1 MNKLYLDRMLHLLLV
16 ILPTVLLPLQVQAHT
31 SLLESRPANG
41 AVMQN
46 SPSVI
51 TLTFNEPVRVIRI
64 QLLDGEGAAVSLKA
78 TGVIN
83 NKFNYVPEQALADG
97 QYLLSF
103 RVLSNDAHPISGSL
117 GFAIGDMAAPEA
129 RALTEADPG
138 VLILTRANRTL
149 ELVTLLS
156 SVGLVLFPLLFTLPH
171 SLEKLRRK
179 YLHFTSITGLVTS
192 IIGLGLWGALLAEVS
207 LLDFFSA
214 EVWSL
219 ANTTTLSQST
229 AFITLGLTIVLMSTW
244 YESRLVCN
252 TLGVAGSL
260 ISIVGLASSGHAAA
274 STGLLTPVFMLHTLM
289 AGIWLGAL
297 LILLPLTQR
306 GPDTTIIQVLRQFS
320 VRATIVVTVLL
331 VCAGILS
338 WHQLGSFSALYNTPY
353 GNWLVLKLLLVMAVL
368 YMAIKHRWTYT
379 PALIGNLKGARL
391 TLFRSIRIET
401 MLMMLV
407 IAVTTGLA
415 STPPPEQDEIQTIL
429 SQQLQATDGTV
440 LDLSMNPAKAGN
452 NTVEMVFNKA
462 GQPLIPKEVTL
473 RWLNPEAG
481 IEPLSRQ
488 ADYQSNGNFTVD
500 DVNLLAEGNWQMK
513 VEALID
519 NFTLTRF
526 ATTVTIKKGT
536 E

>member
-1 MNKLYLDRMLHLLLV
+1 MLHLLLV
-16 ILPTVLLPLQVQAHT
+16 VLPVVLLPLQVQAHT
-31 SLLESRPANG
+31 SLLESLPANG

-46 SPSVI
+46 APSVI
-51 TLTFNEPVRVIRI
+51 TLKFNEPVRVIRI
-64 QLLDGEGAAVSLKA
+64 QLLDVKGAAVSLKA
-78 TGVIN
+78 TGAIN
-83 NKFNYVPEQALADG
+83 NQTNYAPEQPLPDG

-103 RVLSNDAHPISGSL
+103 RVLSVDAHPISGNI

-129 RALTEADPG
+129 RALKDADPG

-149 ELVTLLS
+149 ELITLLS
-156 SVGLVLFPLLFTLPH
+156 SVGLVLFPLLFTLPP
-171 SLEKLRRK
+171 SLEKHRRK
-179 YLHFTSITGLVTS
+179 YLHFTAITGLITA

-229 AFITLGLTIVLMSTW
+229 AFITLGLTIVLISTW

-252 TLGVAGSL
+252 TLGITGSL
-260 ISIVGLASSGHAAA
+260 IGIAGLASSGHAAG

-306 GPDTTIIQVLRQFS
+306 GPDTTIIQVLKQFS
-320 VRATIVVTVLL
+320 VRATIVVTLLL

-338 WHQLGSFSALYNTPY
+338 WYQLGSFSALYNTPY
-353 GNWLVLKLLLVMAVL
+353 GNWLVLKLLLVMVVL
-368 YMAIKHRWTYT
+368 YMAIKNRWSYT
-379 PALIGNLKGARL
+379 PALISNLQGARL

-401 MLMMLV
+401 VVMFLV

-415 STPPPEQDEIQTIL
+415 STPPPEQDEIQTL
-429 SQQLQATDGTV
+429 LTQQVQAIDGTV
-440 LDLSMNPAKAGN
+440 LDLSMNPAQSGN

-462 GQPLIPKEVTL
+462 GQPLTPKEVTL

-481 IEPLSRQ
+481 IEPLSRK
-488 ADYQSNGNFTVD
+488 AYYQSNGNFTVD
-500 DVNLLAEGNWQMK
+500 EVDLLVDGKWQFK

-519 NFTLTRF
+519 DFTLTRF
-526 ATTVTIKKGT
+526 TTTVTIKKGT